1 MENNNRNR
9 NNNNNN
15 NNNNMTNK
23 KSNIY
28 VATRLRSLVM
38 WKILNS
44 NDIWQLNERLAKSL
58 RTPIMR
64 RGIKKTEQGSRLEF
78 YNLTYEQYERLN
90 KTHSHM
96 ILAIV
101 DKDELS
107 NKLEEINN
115 KYPSRMNPDLFY
127 EYNRDLENA
136 LDSSVQIVGQDKN
149 PSPIAKRLM
158 MEEAA

>member
-1 MENNNRNR
+1 MD

-15 NNNNMTNK
+15 TNTMTNK

-44 NDIWQLNERLAKSL
+44 NDIGQLNERLAKSL

-64 RGIKKTEQGSRLEF
+64 RGIKKTEQGERLEF
-78 YNLTYEQYERLN
+78 YNLTYEQYEQLN

-115 KYPSRMNPDLFY
+115 QYPSRMNPDLFY
-127 EYNRDLENA
+127 QYNRDLENA

>member
-9 NNNNNN
+9 NR
-15 NNNNMTNK
+15 NNNNMTNN

-28 VATRLRSLVM
+28 VATRLDHDEMST
-38 WKILNS
+38 ILNS
-44 NDIWQLNERLAKSL
+44 NVIWQLNERLAKSL

-64 RGIKKTEQGSRLEF
+64 KGIKKTEQGKRLEF
-78 YNLTYEQYERLN
+78 YNLTYEQYEQLN
-90 KTHSHM
+90 KTHSDM

-127 EYNRDLENA
+127 QYNRDLENA

>member
-1 MENNNRNR
+1 MD
-9 NNNNNN
+9 NNNNNTN
-15 NNNNMTNK
+15 TNTNTNTMTNN

-28 VATRLRSLVM
+28 VATRLDHDEMST
-38 WKILNS
+38 ILNS
-44 NDIWQLNERLAKSL
+44 NVWRLNQRLAKSL

-64 RGIKKTEQGSRLEF
+64 RGIKKTEQGERLEF
-78 YNLTYEQYERLN
+78 YNLSNEQYEQLN
-90 KTHSHM
+90 KTHSDM

-115 KYPSRMNPDLFY
+115 KYPSRMNPYLFNQ
-127 EYNRDLENA
+127 YNRDLENA

-158 MEEAA
+158 MEAAA

>member
-1 MENNNRNR
+1 MD
-9 NNNNNN
+9 NNNNTNTN
-15 NNNNMTNK
+15 TNTMTNK

-64 RGIKKTEQGSRLEF
+64 RGIKKTEQGARLEF
-78 YNLTYEQYERLN
+78 YNLTYEQYEQLN

-115 KYPSRMNPDLFY
+115 QYPSRMNPDLFY
-127 EYNRDLENA
+127 QYNRDLENA

-158 MEEAA
+158 MEAAA

>member
-1 MENNNRNR
+1 MD

-15 NNNNMTNK
+15 TNTMTNN

-28 VATRLRSLVM
+28 VATRLAYYEM
-38 WKILNS
+38 YTILNS
-44 NDIWQLNERLAKSL
+44 NSVWRLNQKLAKSL
-58 RTPIMR
+58 RTPIMK
-64 RGIKKTEQGSRLEF
+64 RGIKKTEQGKRLEF
-78 YNLTYEQYERLN
+78 YDLTYEQYEQLN
-90 KTHSHM
+90 KTHSDM

-101 DKDELS
+101 DDNELS
-107 NKLEEINN
+107 NKLDEVNN
-115 KYPSRMNPDLFY
+115 QYPSRMNPDLFY